1 MNTCWFVVG
10 YEEGNTER
18 NGASQNESRQDGS
31 TSDNTRNDSTRES
44 STSDANGNINSLS
57 SSLTLVGIVD
67 QMKRNNSVAFNSAA
81 LMSSTTRL
89 SSAKVDFEERRA
101 FSTAFVSNSICFK
114 ALRFSGSIGSFIV
127 PSQGSS
133 NTISKVAPDP
143 AGNMETKK
151 DAVAPSSNVELRHI
165 HLNKNENN
173 PTQTNVVKTSTY
185 SPLNF
190 IPLFLFFQFRRPA
203 NVYFLTICILQV
215 RFVCIE
221 VTSWDVFC
229 CRFVLV
235 SKKKMEKNGKK
246 KTLLTY

>member
-1 MNTCWFVVG
+1 
-10 YEEGNTER
+10 
-18 NGASQNESRQDGS
+18 
-31 TSDNTRNDSTRES
+31 
-44 STSDANGNINSLS
+44 
-57 SSLTLVGIVD
+57 
-67 QMKRNNSVAFNSAA
+67 
-81 LMSSTTRL
+81 
-89 SSAKVDFEERRA
+89 
-101 FSTAFVSNSICFK
+101 
-114 ALRFSGSIGSFIV
+114 
-127 PSQGSS
+127 
-133 NTISKVAPDP
+133 
-143 AGNMETKK
+143 METKK